1 MENREN
7 TVEIVYGN
15 ITNRNVVKP
24 LHSYEKAIKENA
36 WKNEMYRSYY
46 SFPDEFKEHVDVMD
60 YASAKRFLVFFLYL
74 NENEGGLTSF
84 SEYGINVKPEA
95 GRMLMFPPL
104 WTHKHAGTMPIKEPK
119 YIIGSYL
126 HYV

>member
-7 TVEIVYGN
+7 TVEVVYGN
-15 ITNRNVVKP
+15 ITNRNVIEP
-24 LHSYEKAIKENA
+24 LHSYENAVKENA

>member
-1 MENREN
+1 MKKYEVNNR
-7 TVEIVYGN
+7 
-15 ITNRNVVKP
+15 
-24 LHSYEKAIKENA
+24 
-36 WKNEMYRSYY
+36 
-46 SFPDEFKEHVDVMD
+46 DEFKEHVDVMD

-104 WTHKHAGTMPIKEPK
+104 WTHKHAGTMPLKEPK